1 MVVVQEELKATD
13 VGYCP
18 CSLEFGGGT
27 SRMMYIK
34 GPGNEI
40 PFTTRDS

>member
-1 MVVVQEELKATD
+1 MVVVQEELKVTD

-27 SRMMYIK
+27 PRMMHIK
-34 GPGNEI
+34 DQIGNGI
-40 PFTTRDS
+40 LIFS